1 MPTTR
6 SEAKRRAEAGGAPS
20 SGRKTGERPDRS
32 ESGAEESAKAGGDAE
47 LDGARSPCASNSVD
61 DGGAASASPSP
72 PEAADLQ
79 GNDGGREIDAGSGDG
94 LDGGGARESAPPPT
108 APASAADA
116 ASEHA
121 AAGPAD
127 SNASSAS
134 APCVADPRDAVSV
147 RKHAGVS
154 PSEPPQVPSEPSSQS
169 LIPASQREAC
179 KLFVG
184 RLPFSSTEDE
194 LRPLFGAYG
203 TVRALHIITRA
214 NASKGCAFV
223 TFSKYDQAKGCID
236 ALHNQVTLPG
246 GPGPLQISLARG
258 EAERLGVTGSHGDEA
273 CKLFFGMLPYSYTD
287 GDIRELLSPS
297 LVPSDCVEMV
307 HILRK
312 NGGHGAP
319 LGSAFVRVRGKD
331 KATRIID
338 MLNGKVQLPGAP
350 NLLNVS
356 FAQARSSGS
365 AAPARH
371 GRDADAMG
379 PRNTR
384 KRRRQDTGLSAARHG
399 EPSVSRSR
407 ADSGSA
413 SQNLGGGVF
422 KLYVANLA
430 FRVDENDLSRL
441 FGRYGRV
448 LEVHILRE
456 RNGSGRSKG
465 AAFIKYGTNDEA
477 EQAIQHLDGTIQWGY
492 ERPVRV
498 SFALEGRGAKS
509 SGRGNVP
516 APPRRRPHP
525 HQMMPRSGQTFCR
538 QPQLHHHDPSSA
550 ASRPYY
556 PPPRLRQSVQAR
568 LSAAP
573 PAAAGIVSRPPPL
586 LPPPHRAAREQ
597 PYDSWGQQYNAF
609 AAGAPPPRP

>member
-1 MPTTR
+1 MRTAVSLSLLAMPTTR

-32 ESGAEESAKAGGDAE
+32 ESGAEESAKAGG
-47 LDGARSPCASNSVD
+47 GARSWTARGLPAPATVSTTAGRLPRPSV
-61 DGGAASASPSP
+61 
-72 PEAADLQ
+72 LQ
-79 GNDGGREIDAGSGDG
+79 RQPTSRVTMAGERSDAGSGDG

-312 NGGHGAP
+312 NGGRS
-319 LGSAFVRVRGKD
+319 SAGVRVRAGQGKD

-350 NLLNVS
+350 NLLNAS
-356 FAQARSSGS
+356 LAQARSSGS
-365 AAPARH
+365 LRRRGH

-413 SQNLGGGVF
+413 P
-422 KLYVANLA
+422 KT
-430 FRVDENDLSRL
+430 
-441 FGRYGRV
+441 
-448 LEVHILRE
+448 LEVESSNCTWPTSRFGWM
-456 RNGSGRSKG
+456 RTTSRGCSAATAGYSKCTSCEKETVRGALQG

-498 SFALEGRGAKS
+498 SFAPREEARKAAGGETF
-509 SGRGNVP
+509 
-516 APPRRRPHP
+516 RRRPDGDHI
-525 HQMMPRSGQTFCR
+525 RIR
-538 QPQLHHHDPSSA
+538 
-550 ASRPYY
+550 
-556 PPPRLRQSVQAR
+556 
-568 LSAAP
+568 
-573 PAAAGIVSRPPPL
+573 
-586 LPPPHRAAREQ
+586 
-597 PYDSWGQQYNAF
+597 
-609 AAGAPPPRP
+609 